1 MSQCPPEAA
10 FLCSSN
16 QTCSSWSS
24 WLIWLSCWS
33 KLIRLAWL
41 TWLAGVLWLAEAC
54 HLLPLR
60 TTREDDVESCQLFL
74 FPWLYLW
81 SFALAS
87 CQIQLVLFQ
96 LRTRVTQIAN
106 TCSWLR
112 KEALCELCLLSKWY
126 QVDADW
132 CHQLS
137 WGLVWHKWEETL
149 TSLEVGPQ
157 SRGTKEGA
165 TCGCLHEN

>member
-1 MSQCPPEAA
+1 MNLSHRTRGQFYSILLDRYRLEAVALIAMIQRIWKILLTLLSEIEDKTTMSQCPLEAA

-54 HLLPLR
+54 HLLLR

-87 CQIQLVLFQ
+87 LSNRLSTTIG
-96 LRTRVTQIAN
+96 
-106 TCSWLR
+106 
-112 KEALCELCLLSKWY
+112 ALPTAHTG
-126 QVDADW
+126 DAD
-132 CHQLS
+132 
-137 WGLVWHKWEETL
+137 
-149 TSLEVGPQ
+149 
-157 SRGTKEGA
+157 R
-165 TCGCLHEN
+165 